1 MKGVWREFKYQRDK
15 YRMSFMSG
23 IILAGGVLVIAVMA
37 MIVVIL
43 FFMVRGRRD
52 LPLDVMDDLGT
63 CLVLK
68 TKDAATAY
76 ESYLEIKY
84 KKNRKGMVISRVYPE
99 KILKKY
105 PLNDSHILWLSYEKT
120 DSSIDPSSLDKLE
133 YLVHDFV
140 STNKGATVLLD
151 GMEYLIL
158 QNTFE
163 ETLKFLQSLS
173 DHIILNGA
181 ILIIPLDPVSL
192 DGKQLS
198 LIERELETYQV
209 DHRLMRFFE

>member
-1 MKGVWREFKYQRDK
+1 
-15 YRMSFMSG
+15 MSG
-23 IILAGGVLVIAVMA
+23 IMLAGGILGVAIF
-37 MIVVIL
+37 IVIL
-43 FFMVRGRRD
+43 LILVGRGSKS
-52 LPLDVMDDLGT
+52 LPLDIMDDLGI

-68 TKDAATAY
+68 TKDVETAY
-76 ESYLEIKY
+76 KSYIELQDEQNK
-84 KKNRKGMVISRVYPE
+84 KGMIISRVYPE
-99 KILKKY
+99 KILKKFSVH
-105 PLNDSHILWLSYEKT
+105 DSNILWLSYEKT
-120 DSSIDPSSLDKLE
+120 DHSIDPSSLDKLE
-133 YLVHDFV
+133 YLVYDFV
-140 STNKGATVLLD
+140 STNKGSIVLLD

-181 ILIIPLDPVSL
+181 ILIIPLDPASL

-198 LIERELETYQV
+198 LIERELETFQV

>member
-1 MKGVWREFKYQRDK
+1 
-15 YRMSFMSG
+15 MSG
-23 IILAGGVLVIAVMA
+23 IMLAGGILGIAILLVILLVLV
-37 MIVVIL
+37 
-43 FFMVRGRRD
+43 GRRSTS
-52 LPLDVMDDLGT
+52 LPLDVIDDLGI

-68 TKDAATAY
+68 TKDVNTAY
-76 ESYLEIKY
+76 KSYMELKD
-84 KKNRKGMVISRVYPE
+84 KQDTKGMIISRVYPE

-105 PLNDSHILWLSYEKT
+105 SSPDSNILWLSYEKT
-120 DSSIDPSSLDKLE
+120 DHSIDPSSLDKLE
-133 YLVHDFV
+133 YLVYDFV
-140 STNKGATVLLD
+140 STNKGSIVLLD

-181 ILIIPLDPVSL
+181 ILIIPLDPASL